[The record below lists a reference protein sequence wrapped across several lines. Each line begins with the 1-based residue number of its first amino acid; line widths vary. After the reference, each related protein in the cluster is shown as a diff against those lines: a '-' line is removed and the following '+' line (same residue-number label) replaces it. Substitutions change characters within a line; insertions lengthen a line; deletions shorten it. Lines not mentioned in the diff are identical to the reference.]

1 MALRAVGAVVGFT
14 LAVAGALSGGAP
26 GPLDRDLYD
35 AAVSRLLPQVTPV
48 PDLVVLEVDDRTLDA
63 LGERWPLSR
72 ATWARVFN
80 RLGEHGPSA
89 VAVDILFDQPGPQDA
104 LELGEEVLSDLR
116 ASGLTEQPAGAALAE
131 RLEAKLRARDEDARL
146 AESLSQAGNV
156 LLGSMALTSAN
167 PFAPLSTHARP
178 EPLRLGGAEELRL
191 HGQDV
196 VGSLAPLL
204 VSARGTGT
212 LNMLVDPDGTIRR
225 YPYVVGTPGEV
236 HASLALATALRL
248 MPERAESLVRTS
260 LDGDQGAPLM
270 RLPATGWLPRLSVV
284 DVLTAKPGDAELD
297 RALRGKVVFVGVT
310 AAGLH
315 GQVTLPGQVAVP
327 GVEIHAF
334 ALQNLRTGTFMRSAG
349 LPAAVG
355 LVETALVLAALVL
368 LGGRTRSLR
377 QVLLVGAGLLALHG
391 AFAFALAAGP
401 GWVVPVVPGA
411 LGLGLVLL
419 LETGLRIAELKQQRG
434 ALRRLFVRYPHVP
447 VPEAHDTGSP
457 E

>member
-14 LAVAGALSGGAP
+14 LAVAGALSGEAP
-26 GPLDRDLYD
+26 GPLERNLYD
-35 AAVSRLLPQVTPV
+35 TAVSRLLPQVQPAS
-48 PDLVVLEVDDRTLDA
+48 DLVVVEVDDRTLDA

-72 ATWARVFN
+72 ATWARVFD

-131 RLEAKLRARDEDARL
+131 RLEARLRERDEDARL
-146 AESLSQAGNV
+146 AESLSKAGNV
-156 LLGSMALTSAN
+156 LLGSMALTGSDA
-167 PFAPLSTHARP
+167 FAPLGAHARP
-178 EPLRLGGAEELRL
+178 EPLRMGGAEELRVR
-191 HGQDV
+191 GQDV
-196 VGSLAPLL
+196 VGSLAPLM

-212 LNMLVDPDGTIRR
+212 LNMLVESDGTIRR
-225 YPYVVGTPGEV
+225 YPYLVGTPGEV

-248 MPERAESLVRTS
+248 MPERAESLVRTA
-260 LDGDQGAPLM
+260 LDVDGGAPLM
-270 RLPATGWLPRLSVV
+270 RLPAAGWLPRLSVV
-284 DVLTAKPGDAELD
+284 DVLNAKPGDAQLD
-297 RALRGKVVFVGVT
+297 KALRGKSVFVGVT

-334 ALQNLRTGTFMRSAG
+334 ALQNLRTGSFMRSGG
-349 LPAAVG
+349 LVAAVG
-355 LVETALVLAALVL
+355 LLETALVLAALVL
-368 LGGRTRSLR
+368 LGGRTHTLR
-377 QVLLVGAGLLALHG
+377 QVLLAGAGLLALHG
-391 AFAFALAAGP
+391 AFAFALAAGL

-447 VPEAHDTGSP
+447 VPGSSDAGSQ